1 MHEYI
6 SISCL
11 VFFFSKRKI
20 CYTQKC
26 DYKIVAKEKRIFH
39 QHKVE
44 HKVIPL
50 LNHTLPS
57 LTHLLLYGVPLLSL
71 PHLLP
76 MECPPSLTNHYSP
89 HSLTHSLTSHYSP
102 QILAHSLTPFSSRS
116 QACHHFSVCLGIRAA
131 YSFLSFTKTKK
142 RPLPQLCS
150 LKPEQRNS
158 RFSPK
163 PSLET
168 TTVVV
173 RSHSERYH
181 SLPWNLPEYARK
193 PLFQKK
199 VHYAVWY
206 SLRNLRKGRQREWVF
221 EENAFWNLYIFQHH
235 FFLHLWVPW
244 ENTILW
250 HYQRNQIHN

>member
-1 MHEYI
+1 M
-6 SISCL
+6 

-39 QHKVE
+39 QHKVQ

-142 RPLPQLCS
+142 GLCPS
-150 LKPEQRNS
+150 FAFLNQSKETLGSAPS
-158 RFSPK
+158 R
-163 PSLET
+163 L
-168 TTVVV
+168 
-173 RSHSERYH
+173 
-181 SLPWNLPEYARK
+181 
-193 PLFQKK
+193 
-199 VHYAVWY
+199 
-206 SLRNLRKGRQREWVF
+206 
-221 EENAFWNLYIFQHH
+221 
-235 FFLHLWVPW
+235 
-244 ENTILW
+244 
-250 HYQRNQIHN
+250 

>member
-1 MHEYI
+1 
-6 SISCL
+6 
-11 VFFFSKRKI
+11 
-20 CYTQKC
+20 
-26 DYKIVAKEKRIFH
+26 
-39 QHKVE
+39 
-44 HKVIPL
+44 
-50 LNHTLPS
+50 
-57 LTHLLLYGVPLLSL
+57 
-71 PHLLP
+71 

-199 VHYAVWY
+199 CIMPFDTRWGISGRVGRESGCSKKTPFEICTFFNITSYIYECLGKIPYCDTISGIKFITKWKLITDLFGFKERWCHHQAQPYGVSEMKIMWVQETTNGLSHYSFSPLSTPNV
-206 SLRNLRKGRQREWVF
+206 
-221 EENAFWNLYIFQHH
+221 
-235 FFLHLWVPW
+235 
-244 ENTILW
+244 T
-250 HYQRNQIHN
+250 